1 MILSP
6 SSCRFG
12 VSNKSFAKEGKD
24 MKVGYARVSSTDQNL
39 DRQLVEMKKAGAEK
53 IFQEKLSGKSMT
65 DRLELQKALDFLR
78 EKDVLIVESLDRL
91 GRNYDEIVQM
101 VQRLDRKE
109 IGLQVLNMPI
119 LNQDMGDPNLQK
131 LIRNMIIQ
139 ILSWTAQ
146 NEREESKRKQKQGI
160 AIAKQ
165 KGHYKGRPVKY
176 AEDAKDPKDR
186 MTYQVIVNKLKRE
199 KPIKQIAEETGVTRD
214 TVYRIKKELS
224 LK

>member
-1 MILSP
+1 
-6 SSCRFG
+6 
-12 VSNKSFAKEGKD
+12 

-119 LNQDMGDPNLQK
+119 LNQDMGDPNL
-131 LIRNMIIQ
+131 
-139 ILSWTAQ
+139 
-146 NEREESKRKQKQGI
+146 
-160 AIAKQ
+160 
-165 KGHYKGRPVKY
+165 
-176 AEDAKDPKDR
+176 
-186 MTYQVIVNKLKRE
+186 
-199 KPIKQIAEETGVTRD
+199 
-214 TVYRIKKELS
+214 
-224 LK
+224 